1 MNTTATPSTTQP
13 TVTMLGE
20 WDDDVIVSV
29 LVRVV
34 VKRVR
39 EMEEHDAEI
48 KRETGRAMP
57 VRVRK

>member
-1 MNTTATPSTTQP
+1 MNTTATPSMTQP

-20 WDDDVIVSV
+20 WDEDVIVSV
-29 LVRVV
+29 LVKVV

-39 EMEEHDAEI
+39 EMEEHDA
-48 KRETGRAMP
+48 KRKANCAVP